1 MFSSKFRD
9 IVRMLSPL
17 YIEQV
22 FKMIGDWLQS
32 SNKGKYMT
40 TPTLT
45 SILDAIRKD
54 QVFWLQQ
61 RKDSLKKNSAT
72 AKYCSI
78 ITELQIMLFLY
89 HWHIRQLKLGCFIKR
104 I

>member
-54 QVFWLQQ
+54 QVF
-61 RKDSLKKNSAT
+61 
-72 AKYCSI
+72 
-78 ITELQIMLFLY
+78 
-89 HWHIRQLKLGCFIKR
+89 
-104 I
+104 